1 MIKCKECDRQ
11 FLTKSQMFGHLKIHS
26 KDYATLKQNHT
37 QKLIELNI
45 SKKEKNIEEYK
56 QSPAS
61 CFLCKN
67 IIPYDQFK
75 IKEAD
80 AKKKNSKQTRNH
92 FCSRSCA
99 ATFNN
104 KNKKS
109 GTRRSKLEE
118 WLEKKLNCLN
128 PDLEI
133 HYNRKD
139 AIQSELDIYIPSL
152 RLAFELNGIFH
163 YEPIYGKEK
172 LNQIKSND
180 ERKFKKCLEKE
191 IELYIVDVSKLTYFK
206 EANAQPYLDI
216 ILEVLNKR
224 LIGESNSALNFTK
237 VVHHHNA

>member
-1 MIKCKECDRQ
+1 MLIQIEQLESFKSIPCEC
-11 FLTKSQMFGHLKIHS
+11 
-26 KDYATLKQNHT
+26 QNCNT
-37 QKLIELNI
+37 TFYI
-45 SKKEKNIEEYK
+45 SKSCARRGVKGSRKNNFCSQKCNHMYRSKNATVGCKCLNCGKIFIKRKQQVEKHPN
-56 QSPAS
+56 
-61 CFLCKN
+61 N
-67 IIPYDQFK
+67 
-75 IKEAD
+75 
-80 AKKKNSKQTRNH
+80 

-109 GTRRSKLEE
+109 GTRRSKLEA

-163 YEPIYGKEK
+163 YEPIYGKDK

-180 ERKFKKCLEKE
+180 ERKFKECLEKE